1 MTSIPFWWISSISG
15 NATCWSIFFEE
26 PFDNYSLFYCVS
38 VVVKEELDLVQQHP
52 DLCNRTVP
60 ILFYGNKSD
69 IEDSLS
75 NVKIA
80 AGTLQMNCLF
90 ILQAP
95 ENKKI
100 FCEFVRDLNKIY
112 IGSRSRLIST
122 IKTICFLLFFS
133 DIFRLLYGNRLQRF
147 ILHVSSY
154 GRAVPYCMKQ
164 TNCFYFYYIIKWT

>member
-1 MTSIPFWWISSISG
+1 MSGAPRYRNLWEHQFKNCQGIIFVIDSSDRMRFGMFLIWLRFICISG

-100 FCEFVRDLNKIY
+100 FCEFVRDLNKIN
-112 IGSRSRLIST
+112 IVPW
-122 IKTICFLLFFS
+122 LLA
-133 DIFRLLYGNRLQRF
+133 RGQGWLVQ
-147 ILHVSSY
+147 
-154 GRAVPYCMKQ
+154 
-164 TNCFYFYYIIKWT
+164 